1 MRALKKYFIL
11 DLEDGM
17 VVGEDILT
25 DSGIMVIP
33 AGVVI
38 TRPIVAHLMSLG
50 VDEVIIDDS
59 VQAAGQDETLSAEQY
74 VDENATVDQ
83 PAIEFYEPNNDNFKK
98 FSKEYSDTKDK
109 LNKTFESFIE
119 KTISKDDV
127 EKLIDDSFKLII
139 DNGNSYGVMGMLYS
153 MHNYSDHTYMHC
165 VNVGIISAMIGRWL
179 GWSDKDVRMLNACGM
194 FHDIGKLLI
203 PSEILDKPGKLTD
216 EEYAVIQ
223 NHTIKGYK
231 LLKEAGV
238 DPRIAN
244 CALMHHERYDGK
256 GYPLKITGDKMDRF
270 ARVVAIADVYEAMTA
285 NRKYRGPMCPFDVIA
300 QFENEGFSQFDTE
313 ILFVFLRNIVDS
325 YLYSKVELT
334 NGDTAEI
341 VLINHQAGSKPVVL
355 TSSGKTVNLMTD
367 TSIKIRNVI

>member
-1 MRALKKYFIL
+1 M

-119 KTISKDDV
+119 KTISNFESGQNTSIGQSTYTILKN
-127 EKLIDDSFKLII
+127 ELNKIKTT
-139 DNGNSYGVMGMLYS
+139 MG
-153 MHNYSDHTYMHC
+153 
-165 VNVGIISAMIGRWL
+165 
-179 GWSDKDVRMLNACGM
+179 
-194 FHDIGKLLI
+194 
-203 PSEILDKPGKLTD
+203 E
-216 EEYAVIQ
+216 
-223 NHTIKGYK
+223 
-231 LLKEAGV
+231 
-238 DPRIAN
+238 
-244 CALMHHERYDGK
+244 
-256 GYPLKITGDKMDRF
+256 
-270 ARVVAIADVYEAMTA
+270 
-285 NRKYRGPMCPFDVIA
+285 
-300 QFENEGFSQFDTE
+300 
-313 ILFVFLRNIVDS
+313 NIVF
-325 YLYSKVELT
+325 
-334 NGDTAEI
+334 
-341 VLINHQAGSKPVVL
+341 
-355 TSSGKTVNLMTD
+355 
-367 TSIKIRNVI
+367 